1 MQEATEEL
9 FDELTREGLVLVDI
23 WGPRC
28 APCIAQM
35 PHVAKLEE
43 EHGGAFRVVKVNSA
57 ENRGT
62 CRALK
67 VFGLPTYIAMR
78 DGVEIERISG
88 GEVKFADVQSVVG
101 RLVGAAA
108 RPTEKGA
115 ELDAAEG
122 HEGAGTR

>member
-1 MQEATEEL
+1 MLEATEDT
-9 FDELTREGLVLVDI
+9 FDELTLEGLVLVDI

-43 EHGGAFRVVKVNSA
+43 DHGGAFRVVKVNSA

-78 DGVEIERISG
+78 DGVEIERLSG
-88 GEVKFADVQSVVG
+88 GEVEFADVRSVVD
-101 RLVGAAA
+101 RLVGATANE
-108 RPTEKGA
+108 PNGS
-115 ELDAAEG
+115 
-122 HEGAGTR
+122 

>member
-1 MQEATEEL
+1 MQEAT
-9 FDELTREGLVLVDI
+9 DEQFEQLTGEGLVLVDI

-43 EHGGAFRVVKVNSA
+43 EHGGAFRVVKLNSA

-78 DGVEIERISG
+78 DGVEVERISG
-88 GEVKFADVQSVVG
+88 NEVKITDVKSVVE
-101 RLVGAAA
+101 RLVASAA
-108 RPTEKGA
+108 TG
-115 ELDAAEG
+115 
-122 HEGAGTR
+122 

>member
-1 MQEATEEL
+1 MLEATDEKFEEL
-9 FDELTREGLVLVDI
+9 KSEGLVLVDI

-43 EHGGAFRVVKVNSA
+43 EHGGAFRVVKLNSA

-78 DGVEIERISG
+78 DGVEIERLSG
-88 GEVKFADVQSVVG
+88 GEVEFAEVQSVVE
-101 RLVGAAA
+101 RLVSATANKSK
-108 RPTEKGA
+108 ES
-115 ELDAAEG
+115 
-122 HEGAGTR
+122 

>member
-1 MQEATEEL
+1 MEEATDDRFEEL
-9 FDELTREGLVLVDI
+9 TADGLVLVDI

-101 RLVGAAA
+101 RLVGSAAVND
-108 RPTEKGA
+108 G
-115 ELDAAEG
+115 EG
-122 HEGAGTR
+122 S